1 MRISRIPQHCRYVN
15 NRPKMIF
22 IDEDL
27 QKVFL
32 KRIRAKRQTLKA
44 SLRWTK
50 KTSTD
55 VKRIETLE
63 YKIELLNCI
72 IAEFTL

>member
-1 MRISRIPQHCRYVN
+1 MRHRIPPHSRYVN
-15 NRPKMIF
+15 SRPKQILE
-22 IDEDL
+22 DE
-27 QKVFL
+27 QVQNEFL
-32 KRIRAKRQTLKA
+32 RSIRAKRRTLNNW
-44 SLRWTK
+44 LRWTK

-55 VKRIETLE
+55 VRRIETLE